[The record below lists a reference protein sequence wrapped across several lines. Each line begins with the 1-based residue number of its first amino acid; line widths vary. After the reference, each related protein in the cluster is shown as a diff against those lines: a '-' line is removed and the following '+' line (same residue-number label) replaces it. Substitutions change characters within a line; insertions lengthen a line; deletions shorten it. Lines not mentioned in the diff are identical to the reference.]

1 MTVDKC
7 KILKL
12 LDMKM
17 ARLKFDIKALYD
29 GKSIKTNFW
38 DIKKSKDKKK

>member
-1 MTVDKC
+1 
-7 KILKL
+7 
-12 LDMKM
+12 MKM

-38 DIKKSKDKKK
+38 ASNKNEIKGSQDK